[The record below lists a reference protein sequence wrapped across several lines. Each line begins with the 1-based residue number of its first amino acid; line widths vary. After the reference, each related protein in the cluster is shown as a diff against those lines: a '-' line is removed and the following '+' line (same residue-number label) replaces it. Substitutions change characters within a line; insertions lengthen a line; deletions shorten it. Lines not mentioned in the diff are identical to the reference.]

1 MAYYASIELVKTTY
15 PTHQLSTDSIDYKV
29 PISLFSSIQEVDTV
43 VIQDPKWQCH
53 VQWEAMLV
61 ADTVP
66 LQLWDPQQISS
77 HLQTGKHL
85 I

>member
-1 MAYYASIELVKTTY
+1 MFQFDTAYIHYEISILL
-15 PTHQLSTDSIDYKV
+15 HS
-29 PISLFSSIQEVDTV
+29 FIQEVDTV
-43 VIQDPKWQCH
+43 VTPDPKWQCH

-61 ADTVP
+61 VDMVP
-66 LQLWDPQQISS
+66 LRPWDPQQISS